1 MAQHWWY
8 EPKVPWLHASLQ
20 PLAYSV
26 FLLLKYRCDDNTV
39 SAVMLTAADIVGP
52 SPPTRVFSHALRWGA
67 RVAGAALLIYKLCVV
82 TKEWG
87 QAVEISFAGLVA
99 GLCLRRRLSIQEI
112 NWRKPPEA
120 TEWLFCTCGRGLVVA
135 YAQRHVQLISGVW
148 FNIPYLYKMTVRDTN
163 KNELK
168 GLLWSCRI
176 LFFYLLLF
184 FNSRQE
190 SINQARSGH

>member
-1 MAQHWWY
+1 MLLY
-8 EPKVPWLHASLQ
+8 SCLHIQ
-20 PLAYSV
+20 F
-26 FLLLKYRCDDNTV
+26 FLLLKYGCDDNTV

-99 GLCLRRRLSIQEI
+99 GLCLRWRLSIQEI

-120 TEWLFCTCGRGLVVA
+120 TEWLFCTCDGGLEVA
-135 YAQRHVQLISGVW
+135 YAQRHVQLISGSNGVW

-168 GLLWSCRI
+168 GLLWSRRI
-176 LFFYLLLF
+176 LFFSLLLF

-190 SINQARSGH
+190 SINQVRSGH